1 MSVRNCFPFGS
12 RWPNFGPL
20 VAKKLIKL
28 GENSC
33 FWPPVLL
40 STRPNW
46 FLVCIIMWWVFRNYS
61 IFLPHRPKLVLL
73 VALDILPF
81 SLIKRQVVTCILWCL
96 VRICSN
102 QLHIQGRQFC
112 SKWFQYNHLS
122 CPSVI
127 DFAWMVQMA
136 AGIAQFW
143 SGFVKC
149 LVDIYLAIWKREETQ
164 FDLLGRF
171 HGVRLDWNQC
181 HGWVLVWTHPWHW
194 FRSNLRLVWF
204 RVL

>member
-1 MSVRNCFPFGS
+1 
-12 RWPNFGPL
+12 
-20 VAKKLIKL
+20 
-28 GENSC
+28 
-33 FWPPVLL
+33 
-40 STRPNW
+40 
-46 FLVCIIMWWVFRNYS
+46 MWWVFRNYS
-61 IFLPHRPKLVLL
+61 IFLPHRPNLVLL

-81 SLIKRQVVTCILWCL
+81 SLIKQQVVTCILWCL

-164 FDLLGRF
+164 FDLLRRF

-194 FRSNLRLVWF
+194 FRSNLWSGLVSGSVMVAISSLLALGAAALWGKWVHAGQWIQGRLRPDWP
-204 RVL
+204 LLTAMTASSTCAEL